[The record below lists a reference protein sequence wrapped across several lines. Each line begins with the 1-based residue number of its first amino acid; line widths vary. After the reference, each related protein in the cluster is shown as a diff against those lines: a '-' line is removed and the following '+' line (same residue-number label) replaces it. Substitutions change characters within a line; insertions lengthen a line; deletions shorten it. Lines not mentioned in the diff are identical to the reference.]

1 MADRSRA
8 NPGRDGPILAEP
20 GDDERNENF
29 RPPGRSEEKEDTV
42 KLFVGGLAWATDD
55 ASMRAAF
62 QPFGN
67 LSDAVVIKDRETGRS
82 RGFGFVTYSDDASG
96 KAALQA
102 MNGASLDG
110 RSIRCDEAVERERG
124 AGGPPP
130 RLGGDRP
137 PPQGGFA
144 GGGGGFSGGGGGGG
158 GGGFSG
164 GGGGGG
170 GGGFSGGGGG
180 GGCSGPP
187 SGPPRSAGFG
197 GAPGG
202 PPRGGPPPGD
212 RGRDGGGGDRRGAE
226 KVRGGGGAGKRTGGG
241 GGRRRQESDD
251 FGDD

>member
-1 MADRSRA
+1 MAR
-8 NPGRDGPILAEP
+8 GTGPVN
-20 GDDERNENF
+20 DERNENF

-55 ASMRAAF
+55 ASLRAAF

-67 LSDAVVIKDRETGRS
+67 LSDAVVIKDRDTGRS

-102 MNGASLDG
+102 MNGATLDG

-124 AGGPPP
+124 AGGPP
-130 RLGGDRP
+130 RMGGDRP
-137 PPQGGFA
+137 PPREGGFGGGGGGFGGGGGGGFA
-144 GGGGGFSGGGGGGG
+144 GGGGGG
-158 GGGFSG
+158 
-164 GGGGGG
+164 
-170 GGGFSGGGGG
+170 
-180 GGCSGPP
+180 
-187 SGPPRSAGFG
+187 GFG

-202 PPRGGPPPGD
+202 PPRNFGAPASPSRGGPPPGGD
-212 RGRDGGGGDRRGAE
+212 RGRGGDRDGGRVVE
-226 KVRGGGGAGKRTGGG
+226 KPRGGGGANKRGGGG